1 MAVSLVRRARAG
13 LISRRKDDFM
23 NRDNKDGA
31 EARRIIDRVGAESE
45 ASMARRVAE
54 RVTGHMAGRDVGRD
68 GGGDRIELW
77 GTRIGRWLGAGL
89 LVYVIW
95 WLVDFSS
102 GGG

>member
-23 NRDNKDGA
+23 NRDREDRA

-45 ASMARRVAE
+45 ASMARRVTE
-54 RVTGHMAGRDVGRD
+54 RVTGHMAGRDA
-68 GGGDRIELW
+68 GGDRIELW
-77 GTRIGRWLGAGL
+77 GTRIGRWLGVGL

>member
-1 MAVSLVRRARAG
+1 
-13 LISRRKDDFM
+13 M
-23 NRDNKDGA
+23 NLDRQDSA

-45 ASMARRVAE
+45 ASMARRVA
-54 RVTGHMAGRDVGRD
+54 GHMAGRDA
-68 GGGDRIELW
+68 GGDRIELW
-77 GTRIGRWLGAGL
+77 GTRIGRWLGAAL

>member
-1 MAVSLVRRARAG
+1 MNPDHDDRAE
-13 LISRRKDDFM
+13 S
-23 NRDNKDGA
+23 
-31 EARRIIDRVGAESE
+31 RRIINRVGAESE

-54 RVTGHMAGRDVGRD
+54 RVSGHMAGRDAR
-68 GGGDRIELW
+68 GGDRVELW
-77 GTRIGRWLGAGL
+77 GTRIGRWLGVGL